1 MKSIDETEARA
12 RLDEVLNEAQ
22 RQSIV
27 IRRQGLEIAI
37 VLSMAD
43 YERLRAG
50 AVRDFLD
57 LRNDVAREANAAGLT
72 EDRLSE
78 FLNDD

>member
-12 RLDEVLNEAQ
+12 RVDEILDEAQ

-27 IRRQGLEIAI
+27 IRRQGRDFAV
-37 VLSMAD
+37 VLSVAE
-43 YERLRAG
+43 YERLRS
-50 AVRDFLD
+50 AVVREFLA
-57 LRNDVAREANAAGLT
+57 LRSDIADEASGAGLT

-78 FLNDD
+78 LLNDD